1 MPKEFIDKKGAV
13 LSGRRFQVQLDFN
26 NMLNEYKKRALLQLQ
41 MANPAVLERTRLF
54 EASNEFR
61 KQNDLGAHNELSA
74 QIDSL
79 LQRARLGY

>member
-1 MPKEFIDKKGAV
+1 M
-13 LSGRRFQVQLDFN
+13 QLDFN
-26 NMLNEYKKRALLQLQ
+26 NMLNEYKNLALLELQ
-41 MANPAVLERTRLF
+41 KVNTDVLERTRLF

-61 KQNDLGAHNELSA
+61 RQNDLEGAKEITA